1 MSADMKVQA
10 VIELILERCDQ
21 ERFLPPL
28 KTRLVKLIYLSEVEY
43 FRRTG
48 QRLTSLKWKFYHYG
62 PYAPALSPLLG
73 NPDVDA
79 LPTVISELLARSP
92 IARAPSADHQIEKA
106 VCDVVHDW
114 GNADLNTLLDYVYFD
129 TEPMLGAR
137 RGEWLD
143 FSVIDRSQPS
153 SPISVVL
160 DKKTVAALRKRLS
173 QRAAVYGNL
182 RQAATTPEDFFAN
195 VREWDSSS
203 SVQLASGECFIDPKL
218 LTNDE

>member
-1 MSADMKVQA
+1 MSTDMDLRA
-10 VIELILERCDQ
+10 VIALILERCGR

-73 NPDVDA
+73 DPDVDF
-79 LPTVISELLARSP
+79 LPTMISELLVESQ
-92 IARAPSADHQIEKA
+92 IARATSPEQQVEKV

-143 FSVIDRSQPS
+143 FSAIDRSQPS
-153 SPISVVL
+153 KPVSVVL
-160 DKKTVAALRKRLS
+160 DKKTVAEMRKKLS

-182 RQAATTPEDFFAN
+182 RQAATTPEDFFPNA
-195 VREWDSSS
+195 REWDLSS